1 MSHTQHAI
9 RKVDHLVVN
18 IENNLGL
25 PHNKKNVTFSW
36 KHPDQKAKVEL
47 SASFNNWSRIPLKL
61 ENKPAEEATH
71 YQYSTSVSLAPGK
84 YEYKY
89 VVNDEWRTDATNHI
103 EKDVSGNVNNVMY
116 ISSPFSMPEKH
127 VDSPLERALK
137 SVDNIIFDL
146 ENNLGLS
153 HEFVKEKSSLEHLA
167 MSPSAPQHG
176 SSSGSAS
183 GAAPAAP
190 AAPASSSDSSTVDA
204 SLFSSAKIQVV
215 KITSAKKHPKSNK
228 LVVCQLQTDAAGSS
242 VTVCAGIQAYYKLEE
257 LQDRLA
263 VAILNIPP
271 RPLGGVP
278 SQGMLL
284 AGDNGKF
291 TPNQLQVILLQPPQG
306 SNVGDLV
313 YMKGSQPTSSYPE
326 KIDPND
332 WFKIVD
338 HLSVIGGNA
347 TFLNVDLVTEK
358 GVVTVP
364 GLQDGSGIH

>member
-1 MSHTQHAI
+1 M
-9 RKVDHLVVN
+9 
-18 IENNLGL
+18 
-25 PHNKKNVTFSW
+25 TFYFQCW
-36 KHPDQKAKVEL
+36 FVL
-47 SASFNNWSRIPLKL
+47 
-61 ENKPAEEATH
+61 
-71 YQYSTSVSLAPGK
+71 
-84 YEYKY
+84 
-89 VVNDEWRTDATNHI
+89 
-103 EKDVSGNVNNVMY
+103 
-116 ISSPFSMPEKH
+116 ISNS
-127 VDSPLERALK
+127 
-137 SVDNIIFDL
+137 
-146 ENNLGLS
+146 
-153 HEFVKEKSSLEHLA
+153 
-167 MSPSAPQHG
+167 
-176 SSSGSAS
+176 
-183 GAAPAAP
+183 
-190 AAPASSSDSSTVDA
+190 
-204 SLFSSAKIQVV
+204 
-215 KITSAKKHPKSNK
+215 
-228 LVVCQLQTDAAGSS
+228 
-242 VTVCAGIQAYYKLEE
+242 YYKLEE

-338 HLSVIGGNA
+338 HLSVIGRSGNTILSVVLTIIFISGGNA